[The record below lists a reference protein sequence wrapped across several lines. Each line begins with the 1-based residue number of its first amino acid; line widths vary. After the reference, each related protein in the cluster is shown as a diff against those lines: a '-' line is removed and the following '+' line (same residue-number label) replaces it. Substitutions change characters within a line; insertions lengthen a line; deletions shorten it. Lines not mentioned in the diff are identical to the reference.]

1 MGMSIHH
8 HHSADSGQTPVVLP
22 LAVITVNSY
31 GILTVT
37 MDGTQYPPP
46 SPTTPWSKAR
56 FGDLLDTL
64 TLDRTQTVRVEVHE
78 ADGSTFTDII
88 QAAHTP
94 RALPH
99 DETSDRHRRVRH
111 RHTPDIIEVTA
122 AEKARATL
130 DLGEIPADRTDV
142 ILIGSTSAQVV
153 VRRAS

>member
-22 LAVITVNSY
+22 LAVINVDSY

-37 MDGTQYPPP
+37 MDGAQYPPP
-46 SPTTPWSKAR
+46 SPTTPWGKAR
-56 FGDLLDTL
+56 FADLLDAL
-64 TLDRTQTVRVEVHE
+64 TLDRTRTIRVKVHE

-99 DETSDRHRRVRH
+99 DETSDRPRRA
-111 RHTPDIIEVTA
+111 HTTTEVTA
-122 AEKARATL
+122 AEAARATL
-130 DLGEIPADRTDV
+130 DLGELPADGVDV
-142 ILIGSTSAQVV
+142 PWAAGAWVRIL
-153 VRRAS
+153 